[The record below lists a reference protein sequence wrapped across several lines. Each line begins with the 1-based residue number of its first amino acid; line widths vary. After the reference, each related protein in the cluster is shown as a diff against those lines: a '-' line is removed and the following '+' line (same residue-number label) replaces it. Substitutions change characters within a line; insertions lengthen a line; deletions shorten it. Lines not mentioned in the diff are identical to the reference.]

1 MELIKCDWC
10 KGSDLYQKY
19 HDEEWGVPS
28 FNDEHLFEMLIL
40 EGNQAGLSWSTVL
53 NKRENFRE
61 ALDGFNAEKI
71 ARYDDKKRAELL
83 NNAGIIRNKLK
94 VNAAIVNAQTYL
106 KIKETGI
113 SFSDYLWK
121 FNEGRVT
128 INSFKT
134 MDDIPATTKVSDIM
148 SKQMKKD
155 GFKFVGSTI
164 MYAHMQATGM
174 VNDHIVSCFR
184 YKPCKELAV

>member
-1 MELIKCDWC
+1 MEKVKCDWC
-10 KGSDLYQKY
+10 MGSELYQKY

-28 FNDEHLFEMLIL
+28 YDDQHLFEMLIL
-40 EGNQAGLSWSTVL
+40 EGNQAGLSWSTIL

-61 ALDGFNAEKI
+61 AFDGFNAEKM
-71 ARYDDKKRAELL
+71 ACYDEKKVAELL
-83 NNAGIIRNKLK
+83 SNAGIIRNKLK
-94 VNAAIVNAQTYL
+94 VRAAITNAQTYL
-106 KIKETGI
+106 GIKESGR
-113 SFSDYLWK
+113 SFSDYFWS
-121 FNEGRVT
+121 FNDGKVT
-128 INSFKT
+128 VNSFKT
-134 MDDIPATTKVSDIM
+134 MSDIPATTAVSDKM

-184 YKPCKELAV
+184 YKECLEG